1 MNIRLFLAIMLV
13 SIALFSST
21 HPIYNRM
28 LKLNPDLDKDYALS
42 VSNAIYKCHKDT
54 GIDKYLLVAIYNLE
68 SNLDYKQ
75 KNCKKSILDD
85 SVIDRIVSFTK
96 GKPSESK
103 KLRKHLKNMVVK
115 ACLDLGLGQIN
126 VGTAEKYEE
135 CSDFNKLKNDW
146 RYNLACSCSILSK
159 LKDDFGELEPYTFW
173 SRYNTYNPVKRLAY
187 EELVLVY
194 YPSYKKK
201 IKSFN
206 MGTI

>member
-1 MNIRLFLAIMLV
+1 
-13 SIALFSST
+13 
-21 HPIYNRM
+21 M